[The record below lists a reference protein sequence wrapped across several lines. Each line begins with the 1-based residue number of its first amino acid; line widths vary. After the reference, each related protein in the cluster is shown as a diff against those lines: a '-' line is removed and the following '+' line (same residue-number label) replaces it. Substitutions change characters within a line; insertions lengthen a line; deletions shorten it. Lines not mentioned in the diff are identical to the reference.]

1 MSCRKTGSNLIRI
14 HFCLWLGFS
23 WIISCQRPTSPTLTF
38 NIPANAN
45 LIKSLQTELPQ
56 FEAQHGIKV
65 KLYPFTGQEKLYAM
79 LAAGAPPDIFY
90 TNSVIRDRLA
100 AEGTLLDL
108 WTLAKTDSFVKQI
121 RPEFIQRGTSLD
133 GGWYQFCD
141 WTYTFGVYFNKTL
154 FKKAGVAFPDSNW
167 TWEEMLTRAHALTQ
181 DFNTDGQIDQYGI
194 FMARHFTTALELM
207 YGVTYPP
214 NALFFTLPPTA
225 KNALQAYLNLIFQD
239 RVMPDLQFT
248 QAQGMQSAQMLNAG
262 KVAMLVEAVP
272 NPDFIEAIRIDWDV
286 APFPRLAA
294 NPPRYFRSAS
304 GGLSISAHCPHPEIA
319 WEFIKWLMTQ
329 SRYNTPNPVLRG
341 VDFAAAWEAKYPPL
355 EATHFRQV
363 WDLSEKYDGGDLRDF
378 VRFSS
383 WSSVAILER
392 IAPKMDLLFAGK
404 ISIAELEAFAPAVN
418 QYVRSELEV
427 LLKNPRL
434 KPSFREKIG
443 AALAA
448 TSDED
453 I

>member
-1 MSCRKTGSNLIRI
+1 MVRRKSGFKLIGFS
-14 HFCLWLGFS
+14 FCLWLGCI
-23 WIISCQRPTSPTLTF
+23 WMISCQRPTAPTLTF

-45 LIKSLQTELPQ
+45 LIQTLKTELPQ

-79 LAAGAPPDIFY
+79 LAAGEPPDIFY

-108 WTLAKTDSFVKQI
+108 RTLASHDSFVKQI

-154 FKKAGVAFPDSNW
+154 FAKAGVPLPDSNW

-181 DFNTDGQIDQYGI
+181 DVDQDGQIDQYGI
-194 FMARHFTTALELM
+194 YMARHFTAALELM
-207 YGVTYPP
+207 YGATYPP
-214 NALFFTLPPTA
+214 NALFFTLSPAA
-225 KNALQAYLNLIFQD
+225 KAALQAYLNLMFQD
-239 RVMPDLQFT
+239 RVMPDLRYT

-272 NPDFIEAIRIDWDV
+272 NLDFIQALQIDWDV
-286 APFPRLAA
+286 APFPRLTSQ
-294 NPPRYFRSAS
+294 PPCYFRSAS
-304 GGLSISAHCPHPEIA
+304 GGLSISARCPHPEIA

-329 SRYNTPNPVLRG
+329 SGYNTPNPVLQG
-341 VDFAAAWEAKYPPL
+341 VDFAPAWEAKYPQL
-355 EATHFRQV
+355 KTTHFRQV
-363 WDLSEKYDGGDLRDF
+363 WELSEKFDGGDLRDF
-378 VRFSS
+378 VRYSS
-383 WSSVAILER
+383 WSSAAILER
-392 IAPKMDLLFAGK
+392 IAPKMDLLLAGK
-404 ISIAELEAFAPAVN
+404 ISIAELETFAPEVN
-418 QYVRSELEV
+418 QYVRAELEV

-434 KPSFREKIG
+434 KPAFREKIS
-443 AALAA
+443 AAAG
-448 TSDED
+448 TIEKND
-453 I
+453 